1 VRLGLALAAAL
12 GLLMV
17 SAAAK
22 AAPIAQGIFGN
33 VRDSEATG
41 DMSGYEIRLFL
52 QGADRMAEV
61 TVCEGW
67 CNSVFT
73 AKVAQHGPALEFGF
87 DEPELDQDY
96 RPVGAVHNRMTLM
109 PVPGGFRLRHW
120 MHGQLVTP
128 RGVLLRRKAH
138 AYGLAVARDT
148 QKERAR

>member
-17 SAAAK
+17 SAAK
-22 AAPIAQGIFGN
+22 AAPVAEGIFGN

-41 DMSGYEIRLFL
+41 DMSGYEIRLFF

-73 AKVAQHGPALEFGF
+73 ARVARHGAALELAF

-96 RPVGAVHNRMTLM
+96 RPVGAVHNRMILM
-109 PVPGGFRLRHW
+109 PAPGGFQLRHW
-120 MHGQLVTP
+120 VHGQLVTP
-128 RGVLLRRKAH
+128 RDVFLRRRRY

-148 QKERAR
+148 QKESAR